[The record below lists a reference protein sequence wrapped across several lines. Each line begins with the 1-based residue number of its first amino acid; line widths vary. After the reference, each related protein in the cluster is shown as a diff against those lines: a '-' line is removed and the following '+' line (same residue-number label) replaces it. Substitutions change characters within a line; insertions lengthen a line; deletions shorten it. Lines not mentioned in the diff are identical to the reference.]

1 MVTKLFRALDDPTR
15 RRILELLRQREL
27 TVGKIGR
34 HFVMSLPSISYHL
47 DLLRQA
53 DLVVSEKRGQFV
65 HYTLNTSVLDE
76 TMAWLTGLMATGRRP
91 TYETQRHPKKRVAA
105 TGPTRRSVSGPR
117 SAMG

>member
-1 MVTKLFRALDDPTR
+1 MTKLFRALDDPTR
-15 RRILELLRQREL
+15 RRILELLRERNL
-27 TVGKIGR
+27 TVGEIGR

-76 TMAWLTGLMATGRRP
+76 TLAWLTGLMASRGRS
-91 TYETQRHPKKRVAA
+91 TYETQRHAKKRVAA
-105 TGPTRRSVSGPR
+105 AGPARRALSRPH
-117 SAMG
+117 SAVG

>member
-1 MVTKLFRALDDPTR
+1 VTKLFRALDDPTR
-15 RRILELLRQREL
+15 RRILELLRERDL
-27 TVGKIGR
+27 TVGEIGR

-76 TMAWLTGLMATGRRP
+76 TLAWLTGLMAAGHRSA
-91 TYETQRHPKKRVAA
+91 YETQRHGKKRGAA
-105 TGPTRRSVSGPR
+105 TGPARRSLSGPR
-117 SAMG
+117 SVVG